1 MSLRLLKTLFLIT
14 NLIYCS
20 NSFQNITVRDGLSD
34 DQCFTISKDKSGF
47 IWVGTNEG
55 LNRYDGYSPKIFRSN
70 PFDSTALS
78 GNRIFDTYTDQ
89 EGSLWIS
96 TDKSIDKYIHG
107 GNKFKRY
114 ATGTSPTFIF
124 EDEGEF
130 LWVATLSNGLFK
142 IDIKNG
148 QMVNYKFSPLDPTS
162 ISSNQFTHN
171 QNTSSS
177 LVYSARSLTTH
188 LDQLSLWLL
197 SFQPFLFQSVDLYS

>member
-1 MSLRLLKTLFLIT
+1 MIFRLFKTFVLTT
-14 NLIYCS
+14 NLIFGS

-107 GNKFKRY
+107 GNKFKRF

-124 EDEGEF
+124 EDEVGF

-142 IDIKNG
+142 IDKNNG
-148 QMVNYKFSPLDPTS
+148 QMTNFKFSPLDPTS
-162 ISSNQFTHN
+162 ISSNRIRT
-171 QNTSSS
+171 
-177 LVYSARSLTTH
+177 
-188 LDQLSLWLL
+188 
-197 SFQPFLFQSVDLYS
+197 

>member
-20 NSFQNITVRDGLSD
+20 NSFQNSTVRDGLSD

-107 GNKFKRY
+107 GNKFRRY
-114 ATGTSPTFIF
+114 STGTSPTFIF
-124 EDEGEF
+124 EDEDGY

-142 IDIKNG
+142 IDIKNVFVFHDD
-148 QMVNYKFSPLDPTS
+148 MYID
-162 ISSNQFTHN
+162 I
-171 QNTSSS
+171 
-177 LVYSARSLTTH
+177 
-188 LDQLSLWLL
+188 
-197 SFQPFLFQSVDLYS
+197 